1 MKLPDAKGA
10 KAPKTTAERQSAF
23 KARKAAQGLAEVRG
37 IFASPEHSAMIK
49 LYAEQL
55 KSDCYS

>member
-1 MKLPDAKGA
+1 MTE
-10 KAPKTTAERQSAF
+10 KAGKPAQSNTQRQAAF

-55 KSDCYS
+55 KSERYS